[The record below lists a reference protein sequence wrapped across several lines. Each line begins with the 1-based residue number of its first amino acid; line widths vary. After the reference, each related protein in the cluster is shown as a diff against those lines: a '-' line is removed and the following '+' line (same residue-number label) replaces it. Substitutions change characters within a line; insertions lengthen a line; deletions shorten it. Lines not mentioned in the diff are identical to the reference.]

1 MPNDSYHE
9 RFPGKKRRK
18 KQEAT
23 EFVIMQALRS
33 EPELH
38 AGNLFRLDT
47 FSGQTL
53 LMHPIPVPGIT
64 PPKHWE
70 PVDTTDVHIGHLLIW
85 LQSNNFTKASVSR
98 VGRAIDIEA
107 DRNKFS
113 AAKQALDE
121 LPKWDGKCRLDTFWI
136 DVCGAAIAEQ
146 GMDQQDIRQRQRYLS
161 ATARCFFISIV
172 ARILR
177 PGCKVDT
184 MPVLEGPQGTLKSSL
199 LRVIAFDRDEWLSD
213 SMSPDLASKDAKSH
227 LAGKLIVEL
236 SEMQQMKGTRS
247 ESLKNFLSA
256 QDDKFRPSY
265 GRRDIIQKR
274 QCVFV
279 GTTNH
284 GDYLRDETGNR
295 RFWPIQCSQIDI
307 MLAREIMP
315 QLYAEAKQALLA
327 NEEQWWLP
335 SDVEFIAEIE
345 QDNRLTADP
354 WEDGVK
360 TVIDGRRNSAAGL
373 GEGVFW
379 VSTTDALS
387 AIEVDRAKWDSQK
400 QDRVQRILRKYGGK
414 NKRLPRHGSSQK
426 WAYCFVTGKNGADYT
441 SQKPRYSSQDISLF
455 TN

>member
-1 MPNDSYHE
+1 
-9 RFPGKKRRK
+9 
-18 KQEAT
+18 
-23 EFVIMQALRS
+23 
-33 EPELH
+33 
-38 AGNLFRLDT
+38 
-47 FSGQTL
+47 
-53 LMHPIPVPGIT
+53 
-64 PPKHWE
+64 
-70 PVDTTDVHIGHLLIW
+70 
-85 LQSNNFTKASVSR
+85 
-98 VGRAIDIEA
+98 
-107 DRNKFS
+107 
-113 AAKQALDE
+113 
-121 LPKWDGKCRLDTFWI
+121 
-136 DVCGAAIAEQ
+136 
-146 GMDQQDIRQRQRYLS
+146 
-161 ATARCFFISIV
+161 
-172 ARILR
+172 
-177 PGCKVDT
+177 